1 MPWITK
7 FCSIFMIFTC
17 WPLSFCLSFI
27 HNSKKNTIFLTT
39 GNTWQDSGEI
49 SFTSSVCNFHHW
61 GKDFSTGKCP
71 LRRGTRV
78 KSQERWLLFAS
89 LSIYPK
95 TFQLV
100 PGLSE
105 RHATLPCIPW
115 RVATDF
121 YNSVPVSSS
130 HGLTSMRR
138 LDLAMTA
145 FSIVKKTLKKQQK
158 KQSNIYTSLLYCWN
172 FSPVAQVLNGY
183 FEFTHLGSQAIVICK
198 L

>member
-1 MPWITK
+1 MK
-7 FCSIFMIFTC
+7 FCSRFITFIF
-17 WPLSFCLSFI
+17 WPLSFCLSFKN
-27 HNSKKNTIFLTT
+27 NSKKNTIFLTAD
-39 GNTWQDSGEI
+39 NTWQDSGQI
-49 SFTSSVCNFHHW
+49 SFTSSVCNFCHW
-61 GKDFSTGKCP
+61 GTDFSTGKCP
-71 LRRGTRV
+71 LRWGSSV
-78 KSQERWLLFAS
+78 KRQGRWLLFAS

-95 TFQLV
+95 TFYLV

-105 RHATLPCIPW
+105 RHATLPCIP
-115 RVATDF
+115 RMVATDF

-138 LDLAMTA
+138 LDLAITP
-145 FSIVKKTLKKQQK
+145 FSKVKKTLKKQQQQQ
-158 KQSNIYTSLLYCWN
+158 KQLNIYTSLLYCWN